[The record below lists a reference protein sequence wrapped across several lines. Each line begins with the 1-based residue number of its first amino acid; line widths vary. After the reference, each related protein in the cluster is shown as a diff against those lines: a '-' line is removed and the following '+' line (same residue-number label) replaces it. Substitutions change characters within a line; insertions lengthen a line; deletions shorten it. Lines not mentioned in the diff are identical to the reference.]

1 MGGGPPID
9 GGGCG
14 LVLSS
19 VFKTKMITFRVTLVH
34 FRVVSLKIFRNKILF
49 ESWPQTGIQVPSEG
63 SLEIF
68 QQSPIN
74 FAWEAPPGVLPLC
87 RT

>member
-1 MGGGPPID
+1 MGGGGPPID

-63 SLEIF
+63 SFEI
-68 QQSPIN
+68 SNNPLS
-74 FAWEAPPGVLPLC
+74 WEAPPGVLPLC